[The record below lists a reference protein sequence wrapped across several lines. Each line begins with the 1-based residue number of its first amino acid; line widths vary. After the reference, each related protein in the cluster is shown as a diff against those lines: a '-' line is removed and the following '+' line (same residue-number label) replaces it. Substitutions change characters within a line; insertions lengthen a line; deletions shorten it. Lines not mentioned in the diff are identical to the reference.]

1 MMIEIT
7 GASVNKD
14 KIVEIT
20 GIDVSEENLQKMEDL
35 RDDGFE
41 RELRLIFDTK
51 NHKDLFY
58 FYKWIHSQKAAA
70 DSKTYHD
77 ALNSIV
83 GTIVTISGKYLVWD

>member
-14 KIVEIT
+14 KVVEIT
-20 GIDVSEENLQKMEDL
+20 GIDVSEENLQKMEDV

-58 FYKWIHSQKAAA
+58 
-70 DSKTYHD
+70 
-77 ALNSIV
+77 
-83 GTIVTISGKYLVWD
+83 